1 MKKYTVFGTAQV
13 TVSTVVEFDDAE
25 TPTKDEIFERATWCQ
40 KI

>member
-1 MKKYTVFGTAQV
+1 MKKYRVFGNTQV